1 MEKISKSE
9 INRFI
14 LMLSVL
20 DIVLFVTNF
29 QGKFRSYNTTMLAL
43 TYRNGF
49 TSRSLLGTIYHGLDR
64 ILPFNMIDYD
74 AALIFAEVVTGI
86 FILFFIYFSYKCM
99 KFCVASHKRVVEYL
113 LLLLSIITIPT
124 FSYPYNFLRVDIFMV
139 WVSMIAILILAKGK
153 NDWIVIILAALGM
166 MFHQGYVFMYFN
178 VILVAVFYKIMSEEK
193 NRKKNIVILILTFV
207 IGSALFI
214 WFELLSRANGAE
226 FFETVRGEAE
236 SLSYDGIYH
245 TTLLYHEVLGIDLS
259 ASEINL
265 AKANQNE
272 TPIFV
277 LLILPYIILLV
288 KFFAKLIKNG
298 TGVCEKLKYLAV
310 ALGSLTLLPDFLLK
324 VDYGRW
330 MMSLFFYYIV
340 MILFLVLMNDVKACD
355 LLDKFAVRI
364 KESPW
369 YLLFMI
375 APLFFVPFLDVNI
388 DQMMR
393 YLGAT
398 KGGVYFSSF
407 FNIKN
412 LFGN

>member
-1 MEKISKSE
+1 MEKISKTE
-9 INRFI
+9 IKRFI

-99 KFCVASHKRVVEYL
+99 MFCVASHKRVVEYL

-298 TGVCEKLKYLAV
+298 TGACEKLKYLAV

-340 MILFLVLMNDVKACD
+340 MMLFLVLMNDVKACE
-355 LLDKFAVRI
+355 LLDKFAVKI

-375 APLFFVPFLDVNI
+375 APVFFVPFLDVNI

-407 FNIKN
+407 FNIRN